1 MNKAEE
7 IMYANCTFIDTVTDN
22 FTHSTVKSAMKDCAI
37 GFAEWINEHKWIGR
51 YDNMWY
57 KSFSAND
64 PITTEQL
71 YQKFNSETTT

>member
-1 MNKAEE
+1 MNKAE
-7 IMYANCTFIDTVTDN
+7 DTLNGNAIHPDSDSLN
-22 FTHSTVKSAMKDCAI
+22 AMQSHAI
-37 GFAEWINEHKWIGR
+37 EFAEWINEHKWIGR

-71 YQKFNSETTT
+71 YTKFNSETTT